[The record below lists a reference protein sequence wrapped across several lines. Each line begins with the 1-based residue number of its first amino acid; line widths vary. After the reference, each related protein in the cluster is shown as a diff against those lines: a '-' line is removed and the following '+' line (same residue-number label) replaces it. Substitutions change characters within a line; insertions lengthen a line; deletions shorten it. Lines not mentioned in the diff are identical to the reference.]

1 MTETFRERTNA
12 TQYQLRQ
19 RLPPNFSTVLKEYT
33 REVLRV
39 QPDDILEWSAE
50 YFKRLAVDSDPT
62 IAQQP
67 PPNHYAPEVEDPD
80 QEVLAMK
87 MARVFQQMD
96 EEDSGSLYIFM
107 VKRAFL
113 ESFGLSRQQALY
125 ILSSDFV
132 EIDDEAKV
140 PYRELSRHAVPATT
154 YFQQTQQ
161 EFAAPRHADP
171 SNPTVHGMTREELE
185 GALMR
190 AAAAEDGD
198 GLGKIPIK
206 GYKAVLENAP
216 LDFTRRD
223 IKVLLAESE
232 VTRGGS
238 VDIRLEVG
246 RAFDLLLLSAAFSS
260 FDEEHEG

>member
-1 MTETFRERTNA
+1 MADTFRESTNA
-12 TQYQLRQ
+12 TQYQQKQ

-39 QPDDILEWSAE
+39 QPDDILEWSAT
-50 YFKRLAVDSDPT
+50 YFKALAIETDPT

-67 PPNHYAPEVEDPD
+67 PADHYAPEVEDPE
-80 QEVLAMK
+80 QEVLAMN

-96 EEDSGSLYIFM
+96 EEGSGSLYLFM

-125 ILSSDFV
+125 VLSSQFV

-140 PYRELSRHAVPATT
+140 PYRDVARHAVPATT

-161 EFAAPRHADP
+161 EFPALRHADP
-171 SNPTVHGMTREELE
+171 ENPTVHGMTREELE
-185 GALMR
+185 GVLTR
-190 AAAAEDGD
+190 AAGEVDEDD
-198 GLGKIPIK
+198 LGKISIK
-206 GYKAVLENAP
+206 GYKGVLESAP
-216 LDFTRRD
+216 LDLTRRD

-246 RAFDLLLLSAAFSS
+246 RAFDLLLLSGAFSA
-260 FDEEHEG
+260 FDEENEG